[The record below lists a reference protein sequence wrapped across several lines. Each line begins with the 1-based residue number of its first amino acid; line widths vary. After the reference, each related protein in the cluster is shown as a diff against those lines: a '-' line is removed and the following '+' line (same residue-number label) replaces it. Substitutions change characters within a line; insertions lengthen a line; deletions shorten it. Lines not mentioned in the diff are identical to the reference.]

1 MPKKSLEDMLSENTE
16 RPEVKGNAKRQ
27 AVFLTYWD
35 EIESAYK
42 KGWSWL
48 DIYNALFQEGIVDYS
63 YSTFLHYKD
72 RKYRRELEAGRH
84 EARTRKIE
92 DAKGAS
98 TDRPA
103 ITPGSTKVDM
113 PVFGEKMRQKET
125 KRF

>member
-1 MPKKSLEDMLSENTE
+1 MTKKTLEEMLKDGV
-16 RPEVKGNAKRQ
+16 VKPGISDSRKRL
-27 AVFLTYWD
+27 ATFLSYWE
-35 EIESAYK
+35 EIEDAYK

-103 ITPGSTKVDM
+103 ITPGSTKIDM
-113 PVFGEKMRQKET
+113 PVFGEKMRQRAT